1 MLLFLEEFLLIL
13 KMDPLILKNTLLV
26 LSSKFK
32 WNLTPLATRRV
43 VTCCRLVVSV
53 KAQTGLG
60 SLPSSPSAQ
69 YSVSWRP
76 LSLFSLWIILL
87 PPSSSPLFFPVINHC
102 DGYLVPLAWWL
113 MAGKGQVYQLWGH
126 NSVYGLAMLN
136 QSGCPWTSWAPTSTK
151 QRKCSLFNL
160 GHCFH
165 NTLMTVK
172 SMKKEGEVSTQK
184 YSLII
189 IIIIIICFEPEVTLN
204 VITAWETCSCAFVQ

>member
-1 MLLFLEEFLLIL
+1 M
-13 KMDPLILKNTLLV
+13 
-26 LSSKFK
+26 
-32 WNLTPLATRRV
+32 

-53 KAQTGLG
+53 VAQMPLAL
-60 SLPSSPSAQ
+60 LPSSPSAQ

-102 DGYLVPLAWWL
+102 DGYLVRLAWWL
-113 MAGKGQVYQLWGH
+113 MAGKGQVYQPWGH

-136 QSGCPWTSWAPTSTK
+136 QSGSPWTSWAPTSTK

-189 IIIIIICFEPEVTLN
+189 IIIIICFEPEVTLN
-204 VITAWETCSCAFVQ
+204 IIILLGRHAAVLLFSNNSLLTLTFKVCNEF